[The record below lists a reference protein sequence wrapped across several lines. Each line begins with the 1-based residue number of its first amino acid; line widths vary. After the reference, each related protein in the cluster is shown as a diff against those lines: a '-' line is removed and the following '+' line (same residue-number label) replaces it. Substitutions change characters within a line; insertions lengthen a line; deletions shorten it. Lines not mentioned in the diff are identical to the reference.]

1 MLGNDIEMSLIFGQA
16 LGPLVWG
23 WALNHF
29 DLGAQLA
36 PGEKKISLYPCKD
49 RTQIT
54 LAFNTDVPRTPPPP
68 NYNQPQIQYL
78 RDYILQILHRGSM
91 ISGHW
96 FTVSMYSTLQWCHI
110 RSINRLKLCRQDMLE
125 LLRGTVSS
133 RRSFIQQ
140 QHSFISTVG
149 RSITFAYRI
158 VASH

>member
-1 MLGNDIEMSLIFGQA
+1 MSLE
-16 LGPLVWG
+16 
-23 WALNHF
+23 H
-29 DLGAQLA
+29 
-36 PGEKKISLYPCKD
+36 
-49 RTQIT
+49 
-54 LAFNTDVPRTPPPP
+54 PPPP
-68 NYNQPQIQYL
+68 FNYNQPQIQYQ

-96 FTVSMYSTLQWCHI
+96 FTVSMYSALQWCHI
-110 RSINRLKLCRQDMLE
+110 RCIYRLKLCRQDMLE

-158 VASH
+158 VASHESLMVSARRRQQKAYAVVT